1 MNESLTIQQIFRVL
15 LKKWWIILISV
26 IVCGSVAFAY
36 STYVVAPQYT
46 SIGTLIVNNKQSKE
60 ATAININDINASQ
73 KLVNTYAIILKSN
86 AFVNRVKEKINLDYT
101 VSQIQSMVTY
111 SSVNNTEV
119 LAVSVVSENPEHSA
133 VIAETVLDLA
143 TEEIGKYAE
152 VGSVKILDHA
162 NLPVSPSSPNIPL
175 NTLIGILL
183 GAILSVLM
191 IFVTEMMD
199 TRIKSADD
207 LGDRYSLPVLGVI
220 PSAEHKEE
228 NKNDKTVS

>member
-1 MNESLTIQQIFRVL
+1 M
-15 LKKWWIILISV
+15 
-26 IVCGSVAFAY
+26 
-36 STYVVAPQYT
+36 
-46 SIGTLIVNNKQSKE
+46 
-60 ATAININDINASQ
+60 
-73 KLVNTYAIILKSN
+73 
-86 AFVNRVKEKINLDYT
+86 
-101 VSQIQSMVTY
+101 
-111 SSVNNTEV
+111 
-119 LAVSVVSENPEHSA
+119 
-133 VIAETVLDLA
+133 
-143 TEEIGKYAE
+143 
-152 VGSVKILDHA
+152 KILDHA

-207 LGDRYSLPVLGVI
+207 LGDRYTLPVLGVI

>member
-26 IVCGSVAFAY
+26 IVCGTVGFAY
-36 STYVVAPQYT
+36 STYVLAPQYT
-46 SIGTLIVNNKQSKE
+46 SIGTLIVNNKQSRE
-60 ATAININDINASQ
+60 TTSININDINASQ

-86 AFVNRVKEKINLDYT
+86 AFVNRVKEKINLDYS
-101 VSQIQSMVTY
+101 VSKIQNMVTY

-119 LAVSVVSENPEHSA
+119 LAVAVVSENPEHSA
-133 VIAETVLDLA
+133 TIAETVLDLA

-183 GAILSVLM
+183 GAVLSVLM
-191 IFVTEMMD
+191 IFITEMMD
-199 TRIKSADD
+199 TRIKGADD
-207 LGDRYSLPVLGVI
+207 LSDRYNLPVLGII

-228 NKNDKTVS
+228 SKNEKSVS

>member
-60 ATAININDINASQ
+60 TTAININDINASQ

-133 VIAETVLDLA
+133 VISETVLDLA

-207 LGDRYSLPVLGVI
+207 LGDRYTLPVLGVI

>member
-26 IVCGSVAFAY
+26 IVCGSVGFTY
-36 STYVVAPQYT
+36 STYVLAPQYT
-46 SIGTLIVNNKQSKE
+46 SIGTLIVNNKQSRE
-60 ATAININDINASQ
+60 TASININDINASQ

-86 AFVNRVKEKINLDYT
+86 AFVNRVKEKINLDYS
-101 VSQIQSMVTY
+101 VSKIQNMVTY

-119 LAVSVVSENPEHSA
+119 LAVAVVSENPEHSA
-133 VIAETVLDLA
+133 TIAETVLDLA

-183 GAILSVLM
+183 GAVLSVLM
-191 IFVTEMMD
+191 IFITEMMD
-199 TRIKSADD
+199 TRIKGADD
-207 LGDRYSLPVLGVI
+207 LSDRYNLPVLGII

-228 NKNDKTVS
+228 SKNEKSVS

>member
-36 STYVVAPQYT
+36 STYVMAPQYT
-46 SIGTLIVNNKQSKE
+46 SIGTLIVNNKQNTE
-60 ATAININDINASQ
+60 ATSVNINDINASQ

-86 AFVNRVKEKINLDYT
+86 AFVNRVKEKINLNYS
-101 VSQIQSMVTY
+101 VSRIQSMVTY
-111 SSVNNTEV
+111 SSVNSTEV
-119 LAVSVVSENPEHSA
+119 LAVAVVCENPEHAA
-133 VIAETVLDLA
+133 VIAEAILDLA
-143 TEEIGKYAE
+143 TEEIGKYAD

-162 NLPVSPSSPNIPL
+162 TLPVSPSSPNIPL

-183 GAILSVLM
+183 GAALSVLM
-191 IFVTEMMD
+191 IFITEMLD

-207 LGDRYSLPVLGVI
+207 LGDRYSLSVLGVI

-228 NKNDKTVS
+228 SKNDKAVS